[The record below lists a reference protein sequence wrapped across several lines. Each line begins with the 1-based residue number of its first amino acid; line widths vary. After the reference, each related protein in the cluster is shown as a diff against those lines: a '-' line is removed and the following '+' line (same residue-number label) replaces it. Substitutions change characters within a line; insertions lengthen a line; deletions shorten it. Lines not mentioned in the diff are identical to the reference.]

1 MLVHSS
7 ERRQN
12 KQVLFRLNSGKEV
25 VGTMDGPQISGLGG
39 IILLGE
45 LEKTLSLIR
54 QAAASLHDWRQR
66 PTYSLYFLLLQ
77 RVLLICAGLEDGIDS
92 NYHRYDPAVLT
103 ALGLNISAE
112 KLASQPTLS
121 VMENKL
127 GAKNCYRLAMFLL
140 TFYIAS
146 RRSIPK
152 EIVLDFDGSCFPV
165 HGDQQGSCYRGHYET
180 DMYFP
185 LLVFDQDGWL
195 ITAILRPGNHGEAR
209 IVIPVLRR
217 IVPAFRKA
225 WPGVRIIVR
234 ADAGFNDPNI
244 YDWCEDQGEN
254 NPEDTLYYV
263 IRMKRHPRDNGID
276 ALIKRNKIRVKRT
289 FRRRFGTEK
298 YLGDAG
304 KRQKNEDQTE
314 ILKLSKEQRKK
325 ELARMAARKVRGY
338 CELFYCA
345 GMGRKQWRRDRRV
358 IAVLDHLDT
367 GDEQMYLVTNIQ
379 QDPPRYL
386 YEEKY
391 CQRGKAEYFIH
402 ELKSLHATRLSCQD
416 FWANQFRLLE
426 HTLAYLLLFKL
437 RELLPPESR
446 RMSLS
451 SVRENI
457 VKVAVVVRE
466 YSRKTVVQ
474 WTSHYFWKK
483 PFLAV
488 CRQLER
494 MPMRC

>member
-1 MLVHSS
+1 
-7 ERRQN
+7 
-12 KQVLFRLNSGKEV
+12 
-25 VGTMDGPQISGLGG
+25 
-39 IILLGE
+39 
-45 LEKTLSLIR
+45 
-54 QAAASLHDWRQR
+54 
-66 PTYSLYFLLLQ
+66 
-77 RVLLICAGLEDGIDS
+77 
-92 NYHRYDPAVLT
+92 
-103 ALGLNISAE
+103 
-112 KLASQPTLS
+112 
-121 VMENKL
+121 
-127 GAKNCYRLAMFLL
+127 
-140 TFYIAS
+140 
-146 RRSIPK
+146 
-152 EIVLDFDGSCFPV
+152 
-165 HGDQQGSCYRGHYET
+165 
-180 DMYFP
+180 
-185 LLVFDQDGWL
+185 
-195 ITAILRPGNHGEAR
+195 
-209 IVIPVLRR
+209 
-217 IVPAFRKA
+217 
-225 WPGVRIIVR
+225 
-234 ADAGFNDPNI
+234 
-244 YDWCEDQGEN
+244 
-254 NPEDTLYYV
+254 
-263 IRMKRHPRDNGID
+263 MKRHPRDNGID